1 LRWNPAADR
10 RNARALQSDAALRG
24 ETSETSEPPA
34 AGISIRLQERIRD
47 LEQTLGEER
56 RALSEAEQRHE
67 KLEEKYHALLQR
79 TDPIA

>member
-1 LRWNPAADR
+1 
-10 RNARALQSDAALRG
+10 
-24 ETSETSEPPA
+24 
-34 AGISIRLQERIRD
+34 
-47 LEQTLGEER
+47 LGEER